1 MKLFRILAWA
11 VLAVLGVLAVALA
24 LVFALFDGNRLKAEI
39 SQAVLE
45 RYQRTLVIEGQPQLS
60 VWPDVGVVLGAVSL
74 SERGSSQPFAA
85 MQSARVSVALLPLL
99 GRQVQVRE
107 LQVKGLKAAVI
118 RRKDGSLSIDDL
130 LKRGNGLPAEQ
141 MHAQQPQGLR
151 IDMAGLALTDGQLSW
166 RDERSGQQL
175 RIDSVNL
182 STGRVQA
189 DTGAKTASIEHLSV
203 RVAGR
208 SATDGLSL
216 SIDAPKLQLSAD
228 RFGGEAVKIGA
239 LLQGQG
245 RSAKLQLSLGDLQG
259 QAQALRIGA
268 LSGSVELSHP
278 DMPRKPLQLPLKGS
292 LDIDLG
298 KGSATLVLD
307 SRFDQSKIA
316 SRLEVRRFS
325 PLALGFDLDVDQLN
339 IDQYLPPK
347 ATQAAGGQS
356 GTSGHGGQSGQ
367 SGHGGAAAD
376 PALDLSALKGAPEM
390 QGRVRVGALQVSGLK
405 VSELDA
411 RVALA
416 AGQLTIS
423 PLSLKLYQG
432 SAAGSLALNA
442 HEQRLSVRQTL
453 SDVSIEPLM
462 RDLLKQDLLQGR
474 GNVALD
480 LQARGQTLSALKKNL
495 AGNASVSLRDG
506 ALKGI
511 NLAQSLREVKARI
524 GQGQSTQTAQAALKT
539 DFSELAASF
548 KIAGGVARNDDLL
561 MKSPFLRLSGTGE
574 IDLAAGQLNYLARVS
589 AVASAQGQGGKEVAD
604 LKGLTLAVRA
614 SGPFEA
620 LKYQLD
626 WGAMLQEAAKAQIE
640 EKKREVK
647 ARAEEAVKDK
657 ARELLKGVLGR

>member
-166 RDERSGQQL
+166 RDERSGQQV

>member
-141 MHAQQPQGLR
+141 THAQQPRGLR

-166 RDERSGQQL
+166 RDERSGQQV

-298 KGSATLVLD
+298 KGIATLVLD

-356 GTSGHGGQSGQ
+356 GTSGHGGQSG
-367 SGHGGAAAD
+367 HGGAAAE

>member
-141 MHAQQPQGLR
+141 THAQQPQGLR

-189 DTGAKTASIEHLSV
+189 DTGAKMASIEHLSV

-245 RSAKLQLSLGDLQG
+245 RSAKLRLSLGDLQG

-292 LDIDLG
+292 LDVDLG
-298 KGSATLVLD
+298 KGSAKLVLD

-356 GTSGHGGQSGQ
+356 GPSGQ

-574 IDLAAGQLNYLARVS
+574 IDLVAGQLNYLTRVS

>member
-141 MHAQQPQGLR
+141 THAQQPQGLR

-292 LDIDLG
+292 LDVDLG
-298 KGSATLVLD
+298 KGSAKLVLD

-339 IDQYLPPK
+339 IDQYLPLK

-356 GTSGHGGQSGQ
+356 GTSGHGGQ

-462 RDLLKQDLLQGR
+462 GDLLKQDLLQGR

>member
-141 MHAQQPQGLR
+141 THAQQPQGLR

-189 DTGAKTASIEHLSV
+189 DTGAKMASIEHLSV

-292 LDIDLG
+292 LDVDLG
-298 KGSATLVLD
+298 KGSAKLVLD

-356 GTSGHGGQSGQ
+356 GPSGQ

-453 SDVSIEPLM
+453 TDVSIEPLM

>member
-141 MHAQQPQGLR
+141 THAQQPQGLR

-356 GTSGHGGQSGQ
+356 GPSGQ

-511 NLAQSLREVKARI
+511 NLAQSLRDVKARI

-647 ARAEEAVKDK
+647 AHAEEAVKDK

>member
-141 MHAQQPQGLR
+141 THAQQPQGLR

-166 RDERSGQQL
+166 RDERSGQQV

-298 KGSATLVLD
+298 KGIATLVLD

-356 GTSGHGGQSGQ
+356 GTSGHGGQSG
-367 SGHGGAAAD
+367 HGGAAAE

-442 HEQRLSVRQTL
+442 HEQRLSVRQTF

>member
-141 MHAQQPQGLR
+141 THAQQPQGLR

-166 RDERSGQQL
+166 RDERSGQQV

-298 KGSATLVLD
+298 KGIATLVLD

-442 HEQRLSVRQTL
+442 HEQRLSVRQTF

>member
-141 MHAQQPQGLR
+141 THAQQPQGLR

-292 LDIDLG
+292 LDVDLG
-298 KGSATLVLD
+298 KGSAKLVLD

-356 GTSGHGGQSGQ
+356 GPSGQ

-453 SDVSIEPLM
+453 TDVSIEPLM

>member
-141 MHAQQPQGLR
+141 THAQQPQGLR

-189 DTGAKTASIEHLSV
+189 DTGAKMASIEHLSV

-245 RSAKLQLSLGDLQG
+245 RSAKLRLSLGDLQG

-292 LDIDLG
+292 LDVDLG
-298 KGSATLVLD
+298 KGSAKLVLD

-356 GTSGHGGQSGQ
+356 GPSGQ

>member
-141 MHAQQPQGLR
+141 THAQQPRGLR

-189 DTGAKTASIEHLSV
+189 DTGAKMASIEHLSV

-292 LDIDLG
+292 LDVDLG

-356 GTSGHGGQSGQ
+356 GTSGHGGQ

-506 ALKGI
+506 ALKGF

>member
-1 MKLFRILAWA
+1 
-11 VLAVLGVLAVALA
+11 
-24 LVFALFDGNRLKAEI
+24 
-39 SQAVLE
+39 
-45 RYQRTLVIEGQPQLS
+45 
-60 VWPDVGVVLGAVSL
+60 
-74 SERGSSQPFAA
+74 

-118 RRKDGSLSIDDL
+118 RRKDGSLSVDDL

-141 MHAQQPQGLR
+141 THAQQPQGLR

-166 RDERSGQQL
+166 RDERSGQQV

-298 KGSATLVLD
+298 KGIATLVLD

-356 GTSGHGGQSGQ
+356 GPSGQ

>member
-141 MHAQQPQGLR
+141 THAQQPQGLR

-228 RFGGEAVKIGA
+228 RFGGEAVTIGA

-292 LDIDLG
+292 LDVDLG
-298 KGSATLVLD
+298 KGSAKLVLD

-339 IDQYLPPK
+339 IDQYLPLK

-356 GTSGHGGQSGQ
+356 GTSGHGGQ

>member
-1 MKLFRILAWA
+1 
-11 VLAVLGVLAVALA
+11 
-24 LVFALFDGNRLKAEI
+24 
-39 SQAVLE
+39 
-45 RYQRTLVIEGQPQLS
+45 
-60 VWPDVGVVLGAVSL
+60 
-74 SERGSSQPFAA
+74 
-85 MQSARVSVALLPLL
+85 
-99 GRQVQVRE
+99 
-107 LQVKGLKAAVI
+107 
-118 RRKDGSLSIDDL
+118 
-130 LKRGNGLPAEQ
+130 
-141 MHAQQPQGLR
+141 
-151 IDMAGLALTDGQLSW
+151 MAGLALTDGQLSW

-189 DTGAKTASIEHLSV
+189 DTGAKMASIEHLSV

-292 LDIDLG
+292 LDVDLG

-356 GTSGHGGQSGQ
+356 GPSGQ

>member
-1 MKLFRILAWA
+1 MKLFRILVWA
-11 VLAVLGVLAVALA
+11 ALAVLGVLAVALA
-24 LVFALFDGNRLKAEI
+24 LVFALFDGNRFKAEI

-141 MHAQQPQGLR
+141 THAQQPQGLR

-347 ATQAAGGQS
+347 ATQAA
-356 GTSGHGGQSGQ
+356 GGQSGQ

>member
-24 LVFALFDGNRLKAEI
+24 LVFALFDGNRHKAEI

-118 RRKDGSLSIDDL
+118 RRKDGSLSVDDL

-141 MHAQQPQGLR
+141 THAQQPRGLR

-292 LDIDLG
+292 LDVDLG

-356 GTSGHGGQSGQ
+356 GTSGHGGQ

>member
-1 MKLFRILAWA
+1 MKLFRILVWA
-11 VLAVLGVLAVALA
+11 ALAVLGVLAVALA

-118 RRKDGSLSIDDL
+118 RRKDGSLSVDDL

-141 MHAQQPQGLR
+141 THAQQPQGLR

-278 DMPRKPLQLPLKGS
+278 DMPRKPLQLPLQGS
-292 LDIDLG
+292 LAVDLG
-298 KGSATLVLD
+298 KGSASLALAT
-307 SRFDQSKIA
+307 RFDQSKIA
-316 SRLEVRRFS
+316 SRVEVLSFS
-325 PLALGFDLDVDQLN
+325 PLALGFDLEVDQLN

-347 ATQAAGGQS
+347 ASSVAGGQ
-356 GTSGHGGQSGQ
+356 
-367 SGHGGAAAD
+367 GGAGAD
-376 PALDLSALKGAPEM
+376 PVLDLSALKGAPAV

-405 VSELDA
+405 LSELDA
-411 RVALA
+411 RMALA
-416 AGQLTIS
+416 AGQLTVS

-432 SAAGSLALNA
+432 SAAGSLAVNA
-442 HEQRLSVRQTL
+442 HEQRVSVRQTL

-462 RDLLKQDLLQGR
+462 KDVLAKDLLEGR
-474 GNVALD
+474 GTVVLD
-480 LQARGQTLSALKKNL
+480 VQARGQTLSEFKKTL
-495 AGNASVSLRDG
+495 AGSASLSLRDG

-511 NLAQSLREVKARI
+511 NLAQSLREIKARI
-524 GQGQSTQTAQAALKT
+524 GQGQSTQAAQAAQKT

-548 KIAGGVARNDDLL
+548 KIAGGVARSDDLR
-561 MKSPFLRLSGTGE
+561 MKSPFLRLSGAGE
-574 IDLAAGQLNYLARVS
+574 VDLPGGQLNYLARVS
-589 AVASAQGQGGKEVAD
+589 AVASGQGQGGKDAAD

-614 SGPFEA
+614 SGPFDA

-626 WGAMLQEAAKAQIE
+626 WGAMLQESAKAQIE

-647 ARAEEAVKDK
+647 TRAEEAVKDK
-657 ARELLKGVLGR
+657 ARDLLKGVLGR